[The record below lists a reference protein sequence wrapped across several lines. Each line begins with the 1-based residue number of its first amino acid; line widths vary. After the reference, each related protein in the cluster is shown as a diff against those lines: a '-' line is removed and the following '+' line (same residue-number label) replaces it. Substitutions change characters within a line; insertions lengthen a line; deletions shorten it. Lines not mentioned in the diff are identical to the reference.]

1 MLVSP
6 APIAIPVNT
15 ANLPTEAV
23 RAEAAQR
30 PQIPQPSSNA
40 KNPSSKNSTEFSE
53 QSRAALQNDG
63 LSQASDKI
71 EEGQSEQSDKNKQ
84 EQQQQKSDSR
94 AAKQQEAEEQ
104 AIVRELAARDREVRA
119 HEQAHAAVGG
129 NLAGAP
135 SLSFT
140 TGPDG
145 KRYAVSGEVSI
156 SVSAV
161 PNNPEAT
168 IQKLEQVQRAALAP
182 ANPSSQDRKVASQ
195 AAASIGQARSE
206 LRLERLRES
215 EEARESRKTKEEE
228 PVDRSEYIGSSE
240 PSSGRLSLDSSGN
253 ARASARQQSLQL
265 NLKIVNSGAF
275 DVENNESAISLRA

>member
-30 PQIPQPSSNA
+30 PQIPQPASNA

-53 QSRAALQNDG
+53 QAKAALQNDG
-63 LSQASDKI
+63 IPEGNDKVTD
-71 EEGQSEQSDKNKQ
+71 EQSEQKQ
-84 EQQQQKSDSR
+84 EQSQQQQSENR
-94 AAKQQEAEEQ
+94 ATNELEAEEQ
-104 AIVRELAARDREVRA
+104 AIVRELQARDREVRA

-156 SVSAV
+156 SVGAV
-161 PNNPEAT
+161 ANNPQAT
-168 IQKLEQVQRAALAP
+168 IDKLEQVQRAALAP

-206 LRLERLRES
+206 LRSERLRES
-215 EEARESRKTKEEE
+215 EEAANNDDEKSTGKVGSRKL
-228 PVDRSEYIGSSE
+228 
-240 PSSGRLSLDSSGN
+240 SSGEGTSNRLSLDSSGN
-253 ARASARQQSLQL
+253 AIANPISARQQSLQL
-265 NLKIVNSGAF
+265 NLKIANSGAF
-275 DVENNESAISLRA
+275 DVNESSAQISVRA